1 MPRRFSVS
9 LPNGWAGRSAWTG
22 GAWKQPKTMV
32 RAGLGILLAANL
44 IAAAFAFHLF
54 GASPQDVDQQLAAA
68 RLQLQAEQAR
78 LQKTRSLSG
87 NVERGHEQAG
97 RFVANYM
104 TDRRS
109 TYSTVIGAIN
119 QIATTAGMKQGDGT
133 ISPLDPIEGSQDLDM
148 MTISVN
154 FEGTYAQLL
163 KFVNELD
170 RSPRFLI
177 IESVA
182 VTPRPK
188 GDLLAVNV
196 KLNTFVKNDTGGV

>member
-1 MPRRFSVS
+1 MPRKFSLS
-9 LPNGWAGRSAWTG
+9 IPEGWAG
-22 GAWKQPKTMV
+22 GAWKQPKTLV
-32 RAGLGILLAANL
+32 RAGLGILLAGNL
-44 IAAAFAFHLF
+44 VAAAFAFHVF
-54 GASPQDVDQQLAAA
+54 GASPEEVDQQLAAA
-68 RLQLQAEQAR
+68 RLQAQAEQVR
-78 LQKTRSLSG
+78 LQRTRSLSG
-87 NVERGHEQAG
+87 NIERGQEQAG
-97 RFVANYM
+97 RFLTSYM
-104 TDRRS
+104 TDRRT

-119 QIATTAGMKQGDGT
+119 QIATAAGMKQGDGT
-133 ISPLDPIEGSQDLDM
+133 IAPLDPIEGSQDLDM

-154 FEGTYAQLL
+154 FEGNYAQLL

-177 IESVA
+177 IDSVS